1 MDELT
6 RRAMLGEKRC
16 KHCQSDEKIPREGGR
31 HDFRIKGNGLFYYDV
46 LFGWEGVTINFCPWC
61 GRDLTREE

>member
-6 RRAMLGEKRC
+6 RRAMLGDKHC
-16 KHCQSDEKIPREGGR
+16 KHCQPGKTILGEGNR
-31 HDFRIKGNGLFYYDV
+31 HDFRVMGNGLFYYDPV
-46 LFGWEGVTINFCPWC
+46 FGWEGITINFCPWC